1 VALVR
6 AKTVLK
12 YAAKYVPMSRPFGS
26 EPGTLPKQACQA
38 LPRIRPVHQAFRA
51 IPIRDD

>member
-1 VALVR
+1 LLRAQTVA
-6 AKTVLK
+6 K
-12 YAAKYVPMSRPFGS
+12 YAAKYLPMFRPFGS

-38 LPRIRPVHQAFRA
+38 LPRIRPVYQAFSA